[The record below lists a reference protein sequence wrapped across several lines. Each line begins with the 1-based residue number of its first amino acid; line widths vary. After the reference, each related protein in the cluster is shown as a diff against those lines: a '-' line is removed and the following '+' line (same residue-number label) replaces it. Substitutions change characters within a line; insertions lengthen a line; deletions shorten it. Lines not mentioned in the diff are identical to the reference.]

1 MSISGEV
8 VLTRHGQARCNVTGL
23 VGGPITCT
31 GLTGAG
37 RDQVGAL
44 AARLREEHSAR
55 PISAVYTGPRLRLV
69 QSGQIIAGTLGL
81 PLAMEAGL
89 DGPRHGAADG
99 KPWTEIKAA
108 FGGAPD
114 TKPDHPWAAG
124 SETWNRYLHRAT
136 SFLETLL
143 ARHHGERIVLA
154 AHGETIIAAHV
165 LLLRLPHAPGAGFV
179 TSHGSLTRWQR
190 HRNRFGDERWML
202 ASHNDTR
209 HLDRPAC

>member
-1 MSISGEV
+1 MSISGELL
-8 VLTRHGQARCNVTGL
+8 LTRHGQARCNVAGL
-23 VGGPITCT
+23 VGGPGTCT

-44 AARLREEHSAR
+44 AARLREEHAAQ
-55 PISAVYTGPRLRLV
+55 PISAVYAGPRLRLF
-69 QSGQIIAGTLGL
+69 QSGQIIAGALGI
-81 PLAMEAGL
+81 PLTTEAGL
-89 DGPRHGAADG
+89 DGPRHGDADG
-99 KPWTEIKAA
+99 RPWTEIKAA

-114 TKPDHPWAAG
+114 TRPDQPWAAG
-124 SETWNRYLHRAT
+124 SETWNGYLQRAA
-136 SFLETLL
+136 SFLRILL

-190 HRNRFGDERWML
+190 HRNRLGDERWML
-202 ASHNDTR
+202 AAHNDTS
-209 HLDRPAC
+209 HLARSA